1 MLWIILFVE
10 FYEYVSVVYE
20 FIEIEGLDSID
31 EFLDEEFVFYKKVIR
46 VKFSRVFIKV
56 LVNSID
62 LLRSLLRLK
71 KD

>member
-1 MLWIILFVE
+1 MLWIISFVE

-31 EFLDEEFVFYKKVIR
+31 EFLDEEFVFYKKVFW

-62 LLRSLLRLK
+62 L
-71 KD
+71 